1 MTTPTIT
8 WSSSSSGDWS
18 DAADWGGGVVP
29 TLADNVVINTAG
41 VTVSV
46 STGTQT
52 AASLVTSLS
61 TLNVNGGELDVGGF
75 AVLNGNFEE
84 SAGSLSLA
92 GTSYFYGSLNE
103 TGGLLSIGGNGILTA
118 AGPIA
123 VSGGTIASARALILQ
138 GATTLSGSGS
148 IETTAGTLSSIGA
161 FTMSGGLLAFNG
173 NPNGSYG
180 GYFYGDLT
188 QTGGLISLGV
198 GSFVTYSNFVE
209 NGGTL
214 LLGYAGGTFYGPT
227 SLKSGTI
234 SSATAPV
241 LTVDGAYTQTGGLLI
256 LNARGGV
263 FAGPMTLG
271 TGGTIQLAI
280 GALTLQGTTSLAGK
294 ISGQGTLDVAY
305 GTTTLTSGI
314 TLSLPH
320 IDIGGQNTA
329 TLALDSTLQSLTL
342 SGALDVA
349 AAGTFNVGTDTVT
362 LTTAAVM
369 DGEIA
374 GNGTIMATAGATL
387 DGGAIDDSSAVDLSG
402 TSNLVNF
409 FSIGSGA
416 GSTARLSV
424 LKGAT
429 LRITGNDTIYD
440 ASAKG
445 DLTNAGQITKT
456 SGTGTALVYSNFVN
470 IGSVGIAA
478 GSLEFAGRS
487 VQIGGTFGG
496 NGTLVLAGL
505 DTTFLTGVQL
515 GVREIELVG
524 QNQDGHQTHISQNLA
539 FANRWDQEQGTLVLS
554 SHATLS
560 LSGLVSL
567 EGGLISGAGTIATTT
582 SVNIDAIDIEAG
594 AVVSIAGTATQSGS
608 STTYLGATPGLGAEI
623 KILSGASYFI
633 EQDSSIAGTHG
644 TILNDGFLD
653 KRNGSAG
660 STITSD
666 LDNVGT
672 LAIGNGALV
681 LDGAAA
687 QLGGTITGAGDFD
700 IYGTATLES
709 GLVLSAA
716 QTIIDGNSN
725 HALISMAGNL
735 SDANGFAI
743 SNGGSLQLDGHTL
756 TLSGN
761 AALDSGVIGGQG
773 TPEGGELVAT
783 GSLIVNG
790 TNGGDL
796 EIGPSASL
804 LVEGPALQVGTL
816 VIGDTQAT
824 YDAGLNSTVTIAG
837 SATYTLDGNGDIAG
851 NGTLSVLGTLSLPD
865 PLPATISTAVV
876 NSGLIQA
883 GNSQLTFA
891 SGLTG
896 SGSLTVG
903 PDGLVGFDSTVSS
916 GQTIGMT
923 GGGAGIFIARPEAAP
938 GGDPDPFSFAGTIAG
953 FSSGDYIQLGEFGSN
968 LSTLSISAS
977 GDTVSITDGTN
988 TALLDFTSA
997 QSTASLSLVHSDGY
1011 VALFHS

>member
-1 MTTPTIT
+1 
-8 WSSSSSGDWS
+8 
-18 DAADWGGGVVP
+18 
-29 TLADNVVINTAG
+29 LADNVIIDTAG
-41 VTVSV
+41 VTVTV
-46 STGTQT
+46 GTGTQT

-61 TLNVNGGELDVGGF
+61 TLNIDGGELDVGGF
-75 AVLNGNFEE
+75 AVLHGNFEE

-92 GTSYFYGSLNE
+92 GTSNFYGALNE
-103 TGGLLSIGGNGILTA
+103 TGGLLSIGGNGMLTA
-118 AGPIA
+118 AGPIN
-123 VSGGTIASARALILQ
+123 VSGGTISSARALILQ

-148 IETTAGTLSSIGA
+148 IQTTAGTLSSIGA
-161 FTMSGGLLAFNG
+161 FTMSGGLLSFNG
-173 NPNGSYG
+173 SPTGSYG

-198 GSFVTYSNFVE
+198 GAFVTYSNFVE

-214 LLGYAGGTFYGPT
+214 LLGYSGGTFYGPT
-227 SLKSGTI
+227 SLESGTI

-271 TGGTIQLAI
+271 TRGTIQLAI
-280 GALTLQGTTSLAGK
+280 GALTLEGTASLAGK
-294 ISGQGTLDVAY
+294 ITGQGTLDVAY

-314 TLSLPH
+314 SLSLPH

-329 TLALDSTLQSLTL
+329 TLALDSNLQSLTL

-349 AAGTFNVGTDTVT
+349 AAGTLNLGTDTVT
-362 LTTAAVM
+362 LAKAAVL

-374 GNGTIMATAGATL
+374 GNGTIMATAGVTL

-456 SGTGTALVYSNFVN
+456 SGTGTALVDSNFVN

-505 DTTFLTGVQL
+505 DTTFLTGVVL

-582 SVNIDAIDIEAG
+582 SVNLDAIDIEAG
-594 AVVSIAGTATQSGS
+594 TVLSIAGTATQSGS
-608 STTYLGATPGLGAEI
+608 GTTYLGATPGLGAEI

-633 EQDSSIAGTHG
+633 EQDSSIAGTNG
-644 TILNDGFLD
+644 TILNSGMLD

-681 LDGAAA
+681 LNGDSA
-687 QLGGTITGAGDFD
+687 QIGGTIAGAGDFD

-709 GLVLSAA
+709 GLVLDAA
-716 QTIIDGNSN
+716 ATAIGNSSST
-725 HALISMAGNL
+725 LVMMAANL
-735 SDANGFAI
+735 SDANGFSIA
-743 SNGGSLQLDGHTL
+743 NGGNLRLDGHTL

-773 TPEGGELVAT
+773 TPEGGEVVTT

-790 TNGGDL
+790 TNGGAL

-804 LVEGPALQVGTL
+804 LVDGPALQVGTL

-837 SATYTLDGNGDIAG
+837 GATYTLDGNSVIEG
-851 NGTLSVLGTLSLPD
+851 NGTLAVLGTLSLPD
-865 PLPATISTAVV
+865 PVSATMSTTVL

-896 SGSLTVG
+896 TGSLTVG
-903 PDGLVGFDSTVSS
+903 PDGMLAFDSTVASS
-916 GQTIGMT
+916 QTINMT
-923 GGGAGIFIARPEAAP
+923 GAGADILIARPIAAF
-938 GGDPDPFSFAGTIAG
+938 GGDPDPLSFAGTIEG

-968 LSTLSISAS
+968 LSTLSLSAS

-988 TALLDFTSA
+988 TAVLDFSSA

>member
-29 TLADNVVINTAG
+29 TSADNVVIDTAG

-46 STGTQT
+46 STGTQS

-61 TLNVNGGELDVGGF
+61 TLNINGGELDVGSF

-92 GTSYFYGSLNE
+92 GTSIFYGSLDE
-103 TGGLLSIGGNGILTA
+103 TGGLLSIGGNGVLTA
-118 AGPIA
+118 EGPIA
-123 VSGGTIASARALILQ
+123 VSGGTIASAHALILQ
-138 GATTLSGSGS
+138 GATTLSGGN
-148 IETTAGTLSSIGA
+148 IETTAGTLSSLGA

-198 GSFVTYSNFVE
+198 GAFVTYSSFVE

-214 LLGYAGGTFYGPT
+214 LLGYSGGTFYGPT
-227 SLKSGTI
+227 SLESGTI

-256 LNARGGV
+256 LNARGGI

-271 TGGTIQLAI
+271 TAGTIQLAL
-280 GALTLQGTTSLAGK
+280 GALTLEGSASLAGK
-294 ISGQGTLDVAY
+294 ITGQGTLDVAF

-314 TLSLPH
+314 SLSLPH

-329 TLALDSTLQSLTL
+329 TLALDSNLHSLTL
-342 SGALDVA
+342 SGALYVA
-349 AAGTFNVGTDTVT
+349 ADGTLNLGTNTVT

-387 DGGAIDDSSAVDLSG
+387 DGGAIDDSAAVDLSG
-402 TSNLVNF
+402 TSNLVDDF
-409 FSIGSGA
+409 YIGSGA

-440 ASAKG
+440 NSAKG
-445 DLTNAGQITKT
+445 DFTNAGQITKT
-456 SGTGTALVYSNFVN
+456 SGTGTALVQSNFVN
-470 IGSVGIAA
+470 IGSVGVAA

-487 VQIGGTFGG
+487 VQLGGTFGG

-505 DTTFLTGVQL
+505 DTSFLVGVTI

-554 SHATLS
+554 SHATLA

-567 EGGLISGAGTIATTT
+567 EAGLISGAGTIATTS

-594 AVVSIAGTATQSGS
+594 TVLSIAGTATQTGS
-608 STTYLGATPGLGAEI
+608 STTYLGALPGLGAEI

-633 EQDSSIAGTHG
+633 EQDSSIVGTNG
-644 TILNDGFLD
+644 TILNDGTLD

-660 STITSD
+660 TTITSV
-666 LDNVGT
+666 LDNAGT
-672 LAIGNGALV
+672 LAIGNGSLV
-681 LDGAAA
+681 LDGHAA

-709 GLVLSAA
+709 GLVLTAA
-716 QTIIDGNSN
+716 QTGIDGNSN
-725 HALISMAGNL
+725 HALVIMAGNL
-735 SDANGFAI
+735 SDANGFSIAN
-743 SNGGSLQLDGHTL
+743 SGSLQLDGHTL

-773 TPEGGELVAT
+773 TLEGGKVVTT
-783 GSLIVNG
+783 GSLLVNG
-790 TNGGDL
+790 TNGGAL

-816 VIGDTQAT
+816 VIGDTQAQ
-824 YDAGLNSTVTIAG
+824 YDAGLNSTVTIAAG
-837 SATYTLDGNGDIAG
+837 ATYTLDGNGLITG

-865 PLPATISTAVV
+865 PVSASITTTVL
-876 NSGLIQA
+876 NNGLIQA
-883 GNSQLTFA
+883 GNSALTFA

-903 PDGLVGFDSTVSS
+903 PDGMVAFDSTVSS
-916 GQTIGMT
+916 SETINMT
-923 GGGAGIFIARPEAAP
+923 GAGAGILIARPIAAF
-938 GGDPDPFSFAGTIAG
+938 GGDPDPLSFAGTIEG

-968 LSTLSISAS
+968 LSTLSLSTS
-977 GDTVSITDGTN
+977 GDTVSITDGIN
-988 TALLDFTSA
+988 TATLDFTSA
-997 QSTASLSLVHSDGY
+997 QSSASLSLVHSGSY